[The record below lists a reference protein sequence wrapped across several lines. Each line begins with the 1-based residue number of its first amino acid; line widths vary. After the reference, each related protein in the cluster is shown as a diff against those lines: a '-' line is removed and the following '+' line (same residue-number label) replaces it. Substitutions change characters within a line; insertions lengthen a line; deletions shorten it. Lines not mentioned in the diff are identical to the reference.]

1 MAGPFRPPEPARQTG
16 ASSEKGGRRL
26 SGRPCWNFAKGKCS
40 YGDACAYLHDVATAR
55 GRDLSSDETET
66 AKASICDDAD
76 DADDVTPQPT
86 LLYFLHKSQQQL
98 GADPARSLLAR
109 VLEQDG
115 LFAQTRDVKSC
126 RLFWGCASPTGPHL
140 ANLPH
145 GAFVNHF
152 PGTTAITHKHML
164 AERLRLHPEGD
175 AIAPKTFILPAEDK
189 QFAAYDAET
198 HDASSADAAG
208 ARWIVKRAVGGEGR
222 GTTVAR
228 DANEALEWTRTD
240 AGGRER
246 TWVAQKY
253 VANPL
258 AFETQSDSGERL
270 KADLRAYVLLTR
282 WNDDGTY
289 TAYVYT
295 DGLVRFAA
303 KAWDPYD
310 MDPRVHLTNNAAA
323 TDRTHEKAA
332 TPTGDSSTWDPDAHF
347 KRNWSFKSLE
357 AELEKTRGHGSYDSV
372 WAGVRRAASVALSSL
387 PKRERDLSSECPSSI
402 GDSPRRHFELLGM
415 DLLVD
420 DALAV
425 WLLEVNSGPSLG
437 AGTKLGGRVS
447 GTHHEVKGSL
457 VADVFNLL
465 GIGEDDPGADE
476 RDELRRASLTRFQPL

>member
-40 YGDACAYLHDVATAR
+40 YGDACAHLHDVATAR
-55 GRDLSSDETET
+55 DRDLSSDETRSSEE
-66 AKASICDDAD
+66 KRD

-152 PGTTAITHKHML
+152 PGTTAITHKHRL

-175 AIAPKTFILPAEDK
+175 AIAPKTFILPAEAT

-253 VANPL
+253 VPNPL
-258 AFETQSDSGERL
+258 AFDSGGNGERL
-270 KADLRAYVLLTR
+270 KTDLRAYVLLTR

-295 DGLVRFAA
+295 DGLIRFAA
-303 KAWDPYD
+303 KAWDPSD

-323 TDRTHEKAA
+323 TDRTHERSS
-332 TPTGDSSTWDPDAHF
+332 TPTGDSSAWDPDAHF
-347 KRNWSFKSLE
+347 KRNWSFKSLQS
-357 AELEKTRGHGSYDSV
+357 ELEKTCGHGSYDSV

-387 PKRERDLSSECPSSI
+387 PRFVFRMPVVHRRRYSEALRAA
-402 GDSPRRHFELLGM
+402 GD
-415 DLLVD
+415 
-420 DALAV
+420 
-425 WLLEVNSGPSLG
+425 GP
-437 AGTKLGGRVS
+437 AGGRNT
-447 GTHHEVKGSL
+447 GG
-457 VADVFNLL
+457 VAAGGEQRPEFGCRDQVGRE
-465 GIGEDDPGADE
+465 GIRDAPRGQGEFGGGRFE
-476 RDELRRASLTRFQPL
+476 SFGNRRR